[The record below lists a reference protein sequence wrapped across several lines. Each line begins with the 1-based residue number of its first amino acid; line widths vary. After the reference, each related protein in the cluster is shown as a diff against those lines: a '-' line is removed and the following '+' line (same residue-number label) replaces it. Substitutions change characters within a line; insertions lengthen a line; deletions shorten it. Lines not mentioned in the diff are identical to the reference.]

1 MERDDETIAP
11 KAGLGHGVPRRL
23 ASVHASGDRFEHQRA
38 HQREQI
44 VNETRSREAEREI
57 REALARGG

>member
-1 MERDDETIAP
+1 MEHDDDTTDP
-11 KAGLGHGVPRRL
+11 RTGVGHGVPRRP
-23 ASVHASGDRFEHQRA
+23 APAHPGGDRFEHQRA

-44 VNETRSREAEREI
+44 VNDIRSREAEREI